1 MPDGTTFLDKGVAV
15 DIRIAFRHMDHSV
28 SIENYVRKELEKL
41 TKFLQKE
48 DDLIH
53 IDFVLDASH
62 VHAHHKVELRLNSKH
77 YHLIASHEG
86 PELYQEIDR
95 VIKTMIQE
103 IKKHKEKY
111 IDQRNHPK
119 IRKEEYFESAEEMEE
134 EQ

>member
-1 MPDGTTFLDKGVAV
+1 M

-28 SIENYVRKELEKL
+28 AIENHVRKELEKV

-53 IDFVLDASH
+53 MDFVLDASH

-86 PELYQEIDR
+86 PELYQEIDH
-95 VIKTMIQE
+95 VIKTMVQE
-103 IKKHKEKY
+103 IKKNKEKH
-111 IDQRNHPK
+111 IDKRNHPETL
-119 IRKEEYFESAEEMEE
+119 KEEFLESIEKDEEDDDYEDVI
-134 EQ
+134 

>member
-1 MPDGTTFLDKGVAV
+1 M

-28 SIENYVRKELEKL
+28 AIENYAKKELAKV

-53 IDFVLDASH
+53 IDFVLDAAR

-86 PELYQEIDR
+86 ADLYQEIDH
-95 VIKTMIQE
+95 VVKTMVQE
-103 IKKHKEKY
+103 IKKQKEKHV
-111 IDQRNHPK
+111 DKRNHPETL
-119 IRKEEYFESAEEMEE
+119 KEGYFESVEKDEEDDDYEDVI
-134 EQ
+134 